1 MSSDRPSSSSARAS
15 SSVSGSPARTAPWQ
29 AMLSRTPSSS
39 ASPRDA
45 SRSSRRRRSAAAAT
59 ARTGRAASARGTPC
73 TATAPGPKRS
83 SRSPAFASSGAAS
96 SMYLLVS
103 GALTVD
109 LEHQGRRLIIG
120 NVPPGGWVGELA
132 LIAPGQA
139 SARVT
144 TVEDSDMYVL
154 SHDAFVS
161 LRQEHPQ
168 AASAILHTLIH
179 TMATRLR
186 TSSARVLHP
195 AGEGSWA
202 LGPVDA
208 AQTASNSGLV

>member
-1 MSSDRPSSSSARAS
+1 
-15 SSVSGSPARTAPWQ
+15 
-29 AMLSRTPSSS
+29 MLKTPEDFL
-39 ASPRDA
+39 AWFPTLLEGNKLEDAGHLLAILNPLRVPRGQVLIERGDF
-45 SRSSRRRRSAAAAT
+45 AA
-59 ARTGRAASARGTPC
+59 
-73 TATAPGPKRS
+73 
-83 SRSPAFASSGAAS
+83 